1 MIRTSRVAAT
11 LAAAALVLTPLVGV
25 PTLAQAAPMKP
36 EGFALVSVSGGTAT
50 TKEIG
55 KHRYRITTP
64 LESDVYWIGKV
75 KGKGDRT
82 GTFTREELVKGWTKL
97 GYRPDKGAPATLAWR
112 DAATSEVGTRSA
124 LITNPRVSKDGDLVF
139 TAKLIDP
146 SGNTLPA
153 TMPNFNISLQ
163 DPTETTTR
171 KYNIYWPVK
180 SLSSTFG
187 YQVSAGY
194 DTSAS
199 AQFKTKDASG
209 NWTNC
214 MATKSDGTSATYWP
228 GKGTSKNTFS
238 YPDAWTC
245 GGSAMVSSSDKNYV
259 DWDPMTDRKDFVALT
274 ACFTVQ
280 IPQGAT
286 SVWRC
291 SQKYTWSQGGTYPD
305 PTPLS

>member
-1 MIRTSRVAAT
+1 MIRTSKIAAS
-11 LAAAALVLTPLVGV
+11 LAAAALVLTPLVAV
-25 PTLAQAAPMKP
+25 PGAAQAAPMKP

-112 DAATSEVGTRSA
+112 DTATSETGTRSA
-124 LITNPRVSKDGDLVF
+124 LITNPRVNKDGDLVF
-139 TAKLIDP
+139 TAKLVDP

-153 TMPNFNISLQ
+153 VMPNFNISLQ

-187 YQVSAGY
+187 YQVSAGA
-194 DTSAS
+194 DASAS
-199 AQFKTKDASG
+199 AQFKTTDASG

-214 MATKSDGTSATYWP
+214 TATKSDGTSATYWP
-228 GKGTSKNTFS
+228 GNGKSKQTFTYS
-238 YPDAWTC
+238 DAWTC
-245 GGSAMVSSSDKNYV
+245 GGSAVVSSDDNYV
-259 DWDPMTDRKDFVALT
+259 DWDPMTDFKQWAALT
-274 ACFTVQ
+274 VCFKVQ

-286 SVWRC
+286 SVKRC
-291 SQKYTWSQGGTYPD
+291 STKYTWGPNGNYPD
-305 PTPLS
+305 PLPLS

>member
-1 MIRTSRVAAT
+1 MIRTSKIAAS
-11 LAAAALVLTPLVGV
+11 LAAAALVLTPLVAV
-25 PTLAQAAPMKP
+25 PGAAQAAPMKP

-112 DAATSEVGTRSA
+112 DTATSETGTRSA
-124 LITNPRVSKDGDLVF
+124 LITNPRVNKDGDLVF
-139 TAKLIDP
+139 TAKLVDP

-153 TMPNFNISLQ
+153 TMPNFNISMH
-163 DPTETTTR
+163 DPR
-171 KYNIYWPVK
+171 QFKPRGYNIYWGIVT
-180 SLSSTFG
+180 LSSTFG
-187 YQVSAGY
+187 VQVSTGA

-199 AQFKTKDASG
+199 AQFKFKDGSG

-214 MATKSDGTSATYWP
+214 TATKSDGTSATYWP
-228 GKGTSKNTFS
+228 GNGSTKKWFK

-245 GGSAMVSSSDKNYV
+245 GGSAVVSSDDNYV
-259 DWDPMTDRKDFVALT
+259 DWDPMNTRSKDWSSLT
-274 ACFTVQ
+274 ACFSVQ

-286 SVWRC
+286 SVKRC
-291 SQKYTWSQGGTYPD
+291 TGKYTWFKGGTD
-305 PTPLS
+305 PNPYA

>member
-1 MIRTSRVAAT
+1 MHSVRRTT
-11 LAAAALVLTPLVGV
+11 LVLLTATALATGALAGA
-25 PTLAQAAPMKP
+25 TLAQAAPMKP

-97 GYRPDKGAPATLAWR
+97 GYRPDRGAPATLAWR
-112 DAATSEVGTRSA
+112 DTATSVVGTRSA
-124 LITNPRVSKDGDLVF
+124 LITNPRVNKDGDLVF
-139 TAKLIDP
+139 TAKLVDP

-187 YQVSAGY
+187 YQVSAGA

-199 AQFKTKDASG
+199 AQFKTTDASG

-214 MATKSDGTSATYWP
+214 TATKSDGTSATYWP
-228 GKGTSKNTFS
+228 GSGKSKQSFK

-245 GGSAMVSSSDKNYV
+245 GGSAIVSSDDNYV
-259 DWDPMTDRKDFVALT
+259 DWDPMTDLKQWAALT
-274 ACFTVQ
+274 VCFKVQ

-286 SVWRC
+286 SVKRC
-291 SQKYTWSQGGTYPD
+291 STKYTWGPNGNYPD
-305 PTPLS
+305 PLPLS